1 MASLTGPDLGR
12 TITPKGK
19 RPYRPITRNMKRV
32 IVITVLVGLAASS
45 GAVLAQTT
53 SQTVSL
59 ADVARAEEARRKTA
73 KKATKVLTNTNLTP
87 GGESSI
93 PAAPSPTPPAASGAT
108 NATPGVPTTNIP
120 GGKPAPVDP
129 AAMKDQ
135 AYWAG
140 RMSKARTE
148 LSRTQM
154 FADSLQTKINSL
166 RTDFVNR
173 DNRVEREKIQQDL
186 NTALAELERLKKE
199 IDTQTKAIT
208 AIEDEARRANV
219 PSGWL
224 RP

>member
-1 MASLTGPDLGR
+1 
-12 TITPKGK
+12 
-19 RPYRPITRNMKRV
+19 MKRV
-32 IVITVLVGLAASS
+32 IAFTITLLVAAS
-45 GAVLAQTT
+45 GAAFAQTP

-59 ADVARAEEARRKTA
+59 AEVARKEEARRKTA
-73 KKATKVLTNTNLTP
+73 RKATRVLTNANLTP
-87 GGESSI
+87 ADAVSSPPST
-93 PAAPSPTPPAASGAT
+93 PATATGAT
-108 NATPGVPTTNIP
+108 NASPGNTSPTIS
-120 GGKPAPVDP
+120 GGTAAPIDK

-140 RMSKARTE
+140 RMSEARTT

-166 RTDFVNR
+166 RTDFTNR
-173 DNRVEREKIQQDL
+173 DNRVEREKIEQDL

-199 IDTQTKAIT
+199 IDAQMKAIT

-224 RP
+224 RPPV

>member
-1 MASLTGPDLGR
+1 
-12 TITPKGK
+12 
-19 RPYRPITRNMKRV
+19 MKRV
-32 IVITVLVGLAASS
+32 IAITVLLVASS
-45 GAVLAQTT
+45 GAAFAQTT

-73 KKATKVLTNTNLTP
+73 KRATRVLTNSSLMP
-87 GGESSI
+87 GDEASI
-93 PAAPSPTPPAASGAT
+93 PASPSPQAPAPSGAT
-108 NATPGVPTTNIP
+108 NATPGVPTTIIP
-120 GGKPAPVDP
+120 GGKVEPAPV
-129 AAMKDQ
+129 KGDQ
-135 AYWAG
+135 AFWVG
-140 RMSKARTE
+140 RMSKARTD

-199 IDTQTKAIT
+199 IDTQTKAIG

>member
-1 MASLTGPDLGR
+1 
-12 TITPKGK
+12 
-19 RPYRPITRNMKRV
+19 MKRV
-32 IVITVLVGLAASS
+32 IVITVLLVASS
-45 GAVLAQTT
+45 GAAFAQTI

-59 ADVARAEEARRKTA
+59 ADVARKEEARRKTA
-73 KKATKVLTNTNLTP
+73 KKATRVLTNNSLTP
-87 GGESSI
+87 AEEVTI
-93 PAAPSPTPPAASGAT
+93 PAPPSPQPPAASGAT

-120 GGKPAPVDP
+120 GGKVEQPAPV
-129 AAMKDQ
+129 KGDQ
-135 AYWAG
+135 AFWAG
-140 RMSKARTE
+140 RISKARTD
-148 LSRTQM
+148 LNRTQM

-166 RTDFVNR
+166 RTDFTNR

-219 PSGWL
+219 PAGWL

>member
-1 MASLTGPDLGR
+1 
-12 TITPKGK
+12 
-19 RPYRPITRNMKRV
+19 MKRL
-32 IVITVLVGLAASS
+32 IVITVTLFVASS
-45 GAVLAQTT
+45 GAAIAQTT
-53 SQTVSL
+53 TPTISL
-59 ADVARAEEARRKTA
+59 ADVARAEEARRKTT
-73 KKATKVLTNTNLTP
+73 KKATRVLTNSNLN
-87 GGESSI
+87 
-93 PAAPSPTPPAASGAT
+93 PADPVSAPPSPAPAASGAT
-108 NATPGVPTTNIP
+108 NTTPGVPTTNIP

-140 RMSKARTE
+140 RMSKAKTD
-148 LSRTQM
+148 LTRTQM

-166 RTDFVNR
+166 QTDFINR
-173 DNRVEREKIQQDL
+173 DNRVEKEKIKQDL

-199 IDTQTKAIT
+199 VDVQTKAIA